1 MIKQLSIQNMKTN
14 DILEFVADKPP
25 FIIDTIDWDMPSV
38 SMDSYRVPFQV
49 GTTLSGVTVGTRKP
63 TVTGYITANL
73 EQEEIIGMTWK
84 EYFEKQEKAI
94 QENKMKLD
102 KLISVYQD
110 VLIIVGEYFLKAR
123 PTQSPKYSTDM
134 KENNE
139 VLCYF
144 SLEFECYN
152 PLFYKGSKHVNLAA
166 ISGGFHFPLIIP
178 PEKIMFGEIFR
189 RQSINIENSGDADVG
204 CIIRI
209 KANGGVVKNPKIYNV
224 NTNEFLEFD
233 GVTLD
238 NGDYI
243 TIKTDIGE
251 ENAIKHDISTATDIS
266 IIGNLKSKS
275 SFFQIKQGSN
285 FYAYSVAEDYV
296 NNIEVSIEFTER
308 YFNLKGM

>member
-1 MIKQLSIQNMKTN
+1 
-14 DILEFVADKPP
+14 
-25 FIIDTIDWDMPSV
+25 MPSV

-63 TVTGYITANL
+63 TVTGYITAGL
-73 EQEEIIGMTWK
+73 ESEEVLGMTWK
-84 EYFEKQEKAI
+84 EYFEKQEEAI

-110 VLIIVGEYFLKAR
+110 VLITVGDYFLNAR
-123 PTQSPKYSTDM
+123 PTQPPKYSTDM

-139 VLCYF
+139 VICYF

-152 PLFYKGSKHVNLAA
+152 PLFYKGSKLISLAM

-178 PEKIMFGEIFR
+178 SEKVIFGEIFR
-189 RQSINIENSGDADVG
+189 WQSISIENNGDADVG

-243 TIKTDIGE
+243 TITTDIGE
-251 ENAIKHDISTATDIS
+251 ENAVKHDISTTTDIS
-266 IIGNLKSKS
+266 VIGNLKPKSK
-275 SFFQIKQGSN
+275 FFQIKQGSN
-285 FYAYSVAEDYV
+285 FYAYYV
-296 NNIEVSIEFTER
+296 EEEYINNVEISIEYTER
-308 YFNLKGM
+308 YFNVRGM

>member
-73 EQEEIIGMTWK
+73 EQEEILGMTWK

-152 PLFYKGSKHVNLAA
+152 SLFYKGSKFISLAM
-166 ISGGFHFPLIIP
+166 ISSGFHFPLVIP
-178 PEKIMFGEIFR
+178 PEKVIFGEIFR
-189 RQSINIENSGDADVG
+189 RQSISIENNGDADVG

-209 KANGGVVKNPKIYNV
+209 KANGGIVKNPKIYNV

-251 ENAIKHDISTATDIS
+251 ENAVKHDISTATDIS
-266 IIGNLKSKS
+266 VIGNLKPKSK
-275 SFFQIKQGSN
+275 FFQIKQGSN

-308 YFNLKGM
+308 YFNVRGM

>member
-1 MIKQLSIQNMKTN
+1 MIKQISIQNIETN
-14 DILEFVADKPP
+14 EVLEFIADKAP
-25 FIIDTIDWDMPSV
+25 FIIDSIDWDMPSV

-63 TVTGYITANL
+63 IVTGYITADMEN
-73 EQEEIIGMTWK
+73 EEVLGLTWK
-84 EYFEKQEKAI
+84 EYFEKQEEKI

-110 VLIIVGEYFLKAR
+110 VLITVGEYFLKAR
-123 PTQSPKYSTDM
+123 PTQPPKYSTDV

-139 VLCYF
+139 VICYF

-152 PLFYKGSKHVNLAA
+152 PLFYKGSKLISLAM

-178 PEKIMFGEIFR
+178 PEKVIFGEIFR
-189 RQSINIENSGDADVG
+189 RQSISIENNGDADVG

-243 TIKTDIGE
+243 TITTDIGE
-251 ENAIKHDISTATDIS
+251 ENAIKHDISTTTDIS
-266 IIGNLKSKS
+266 IIGNLKPKS

-308 YFNLKGM
+308 YFNVRGM

>member
-38 SMDSYRVPFQV
+38 SVDSYRVPFQV

-73 EQEEIIGMTWK
+73 EQDEILGMTWK

-110 VLIIVGEYFLKAR
+110 VLIMVGEYFLKAR

-144 SLEFECYN
+144 SLEFECYS

-178 PEKIMFGEIFR
+178 PKKIMFGEIFR
-189 RQSINIENSGDADVG
+189 RQSISIENSGDADVG

-224 NTNEFLEFD
+224 NTNEFLGFD

>member
-73 EQEEIIGMTWK
+73 EQEEILGMTWK

-296 NNIEVSIEFTER
+296 NNIEVTIEFTER

>member
-1 MIKQLSIQNMKTN
+1 MKTN

-123 PTQSPKYSTDM
+123 PTQSPKYSTDI
-134 KENNE
+134 
-139 VLCYF
+139 
-144 SLEFECYN
+144 SL
-152 PLFYKGSKHVNLAA
+152 
-166 ISGGFHFPLIIP
+166 
-178 PEKIMFGEIFR
+178 
-189 RQSINIENSGDADVG
+189 
-204 CIIRI
+204 
-209 KANGGVVKNPKIYNV
+209 
-224 NTNEFLEFD
+224 
-233 GVTLD
+233 
-238 NGDYI
+238 
-243 TIKTDIGE
+243 
-251 ENAIKHDISTATDIS
+251 
-266 IIGNLKSKS
+266 
-275 SFFQIKQGSN
+275 SN
-285 FYAYSVAEDYV
+285 FILFS
-296 NNIEVSIEFTER
+296 
-308 YFNLKGM
+308 

>member
-25 FIIDTIDWDMPSV
+25 FIIDTIDWDMSSV

-152 PLFYKGSKHVNLAA
+152 PLFYKGSKHVNLAV

-189 RQSINIENSGDADVG
+189 RQSINIENSGDSDVG

-233 GVTLD
+233 GVTLE

>member
-49 GTTLSGVTVGTRKP
+49 GTTLSGVMVGTRKP
-63 TVTGYITANL
+63 TVTGYITVNL

-178 PEKIMFGEIFR
+178 PEKIMFGEILR

>member
-1 MIKQLSIQNMKTN
+1 MIKQIRIQNMETN

-25 FIIDTIDWDMPSV
+25 FVIDTIDWDMPSV

-73 EQEEIIGMTWK
+73 EQDEILGMTWK

-152 PLFYKGSKHVNLAA
+152 PLFYKGSKFISLAM
-166 ISGGFHFPLIIP
+166 ISSGFHFPLVIP
-178 PEKIMFGEIFR
+178 PEKVIFGEIFR
-189 RQSINIENSGDADVG
+189 RQSISIENNGDADVG

-224 NTNEFLEFD
+224 NTNEFLDFD

-251 ENAIKHDISTATDIS
+251 ENAVKHDISTATDIS
-266 IIGNLKSKS
+266 VIGNLKPKSK
-275 SFFQIKQGSN
+275 FFQIKQGSN

-308 YFNLKGM
+308 YFNVRGM

>member
-1 MIKQLSIQNMKTN
+1 MIKQLSIQNMTTN

>member
-1 MIKQLSIQNMKTN
+1 MKTN

>member
-38 SMDSYRVPFQV
+38 SIDSYRVPFQV
-49 GTTLSGVTVGTRKP
+49 GMTLSGVTVGTRKP

>member
-73 EQEEIIGMTWK
+73 EQEEILGMTWK
-84 EYFEKQEKAI
+84 EYFEKQEKSI

-144 SLEFECYN
+144 SLEFECYS

>member
-1 MIKQLSIQNMKTN
+1 MIKQLIIQNVKTN

-178 PEKIMFGEIFR
+178 PEKIMFGEIFS

>member
-1 MIKQLSIQNMKTN
+1 MIKQLSIQNMTTN

-38 SMDSYRVPFQV
+38 SMDSYRVPFQF

-209 KANGGVVKNPKIYNV
+209 KASGGIVKNPKIYNV

>member
-73 EQEEIIGMTWK
+73 EQEEILGMTWK

>member
-152 PLFYKGSKHVNLAA
+152 SLFYKGSKHVNLAA

-296 NNIEVSIEFTER
+296 NNIEVVIEFTER

>member
-152 PLFYKGSKHVNLAA
+152 PLFYKGSKYVNLAA

-233 GVTLD
+233 GVTLN

-275 SFFQIKQGSN
+275 SFFQIKQGSS

>member
-1 MIKQLSIQNMKTN
+1 MIKQISIQNMETN
-14 DILEFVADKPP
+14 DTLEFIADKPP
-25 FIIDTIDWDMPSV
+25 FVIDTIDWDMPSV

-73 EQEEIIGMTWK
+73 EQEEILGMTWK
-84 EYFEKQEKAI
+84 EYFEKQEEAV
-94 QENKMKLD
+94 QENKIKLD

-110 VLIIVGEYFLKAR
+110 VLITVGEYFLNAR
-123 PTQSPKYSTDM
+123 PTQPPKYSTDV

-139 VLCYF
+139 VICYF

-152 PLFYKGSKHVNLAA
+152 PLFYKGSKLINLAMV
-166 ISGGFHFPLIIP
+166 SCGFHFPLIIP
-178 PEKIMFGEIFR
+178 PEKIIFGEIFR
-189 RQSINIENSGDADVG
+189 RHSIDIENNGDADVG
-204 CIIRI
+204 CIIKI
-209 KANGGVVKNPKIYNV
+209 KANGGIVKNPKVYNV

-251 ENAIKHDISTATDIS
+251 ENAIKHDISTAKDIS
-266 IIGNLKSKS
+266 VIGNLKPKS
-275 SFFQIKQGSN
+275 NFFQIKQGSN

-308 YFNLKGM
+308 YFNVRGM

>member
-1 MIKQLSIQNMKTN
+1 METN

-25 FIIDTIDWDMPSV
+25 FVIDTIDWDMPSV

-73 EQEEIIGMTWK
+73 EQEEILGMTWK

-94 QENKMKLD
+94 QDNKMKLD

-189 RQSINIENSGDADVG
+189 RQSINIENNGDADVG

-296 NNIEVSIEFTER
+296 NNIEVSIEFIER

>member
-166 ISGGFHFPLIIP
+166 ISGCFHFPLIIP

>member
-73 EQEEIIGMTWK
+73 EQEEILGMTWK

-152 PLFYKGSKHVNLAA
+152 SLFYKGSKFISLAM
-166 ISGGFHFPLIIP
+166 ISSGFHFPLVIP
-178 PEKIMFGEIFR
+178 PEKVIFGEIFR
-189 RQSINIENSGDADVG
+189 RQSISIENNGDADVG

-209 KANGGVVKNPKIYNV
+209 KANGGIVKNPKIYNV
-224 NTNEFLEFD
+224 NTNEFLEFYD
-233 GVTLD
+233 ITLD
-238 NGDYI
+238 TGDYI
-243 TIKTDIGE
+243 TITTDIGE
-251 ENAIKHDISTATDIS
+251 ENAVKHDISTSTDIS
-266 IIGNLKSKS
+266 VIGNLKPKSK
-275 SFFQIKQGSN
+275 FFQIKQGSN

-308 YFNLKGM
+308 YFNVRGM

>member
-152 PLFYKGSKHVNLAA
+152 PLFYKGSKHVNLAV

-233 GVTLD
+233 DVTLD

-251 ENAIKHDISTATDIS
+251 ENAIKHDISTVTDIS

>member
-251 ENAIKHDISTATDIS
+251 ENAIKRDISTATDIS

>member
-1 MIKQLSIQNMKTN
+1 MKTN

-73 EQEEIIGMTWK
+73 EQEEIIGITWK

>member
-178 PEKIMFGEIFR
+178 PEKIMFGEILR

-233 GVTLD
+233 DVTLD

-285 FYAYSVAEDYV
+285 FYAYSVAENYV

>member
-73 EQEEIIGMTWK
+73 EQDEILGMTWK

-110 VLIIVGEYFLKAR
+110 VLIMVGEYSLQSR
-123 PTQSPKYSTDM
+123 PTQPPKYSIDV

-152 PLFYKGSKHVNLAA
+152 PLFYKGSKYANLAT

-178 PEKIMFGEIFR
+178 PEKVMFGEIFR
-189 RQSINIENSGDADVG
+189 RQSISIENSGDADVG

-224 NTNEFLEFD
+224 NTNEFLDFD

-251 ENAIKHDISTATDIS
+251 ENAIKHDISTSTDTS
-266 IIGNLKSKS
+266 IIGNLKPKS
-275 SFFQIKQGSN
+275 SFFQIKQGNN

-308 YFNLKGM
+308 YFNIKGM

>member
-152 PLFYKGSKHVNLAA
+152 PLFYKGSKHVNLAS

>member
-1 MIKQLSIQNMKTN
+1 MIKQISIQNIETN
-14 DILEFVADKPP
+14 EVLEFIADKPP
-25 FIIDTIDWDMPSV
+25 FVIDTIDWDMPSV

-63 TVTGYITANL
+63 TVTGYITAGL
-73 EQEEIIGMTWK
+73 ESEEVLGMTWK
-84 EYFEKQEKAI
+84 EYFEKQEEAI

-110 VLIIVGEYFLKAR
+110 VLITVGDYFLNAR
-123 PTQSPKYSTDM
+123 PTQPPKYSTDM

-139 VLCYF
+139 VICYF

-152 PLFYKGSKHVNLAA
+152 PLFYKGSKLISLAM

-178 PEKIMFGEIFR
+178 SEKVIFGEIFR
-189 RQSINIENSGDADVG
+189 WQSISIENNGDADVG

-243 TIKTDIGE
+243 TITTDIGE
-251 ENAIKHDISTATDIS
+251 ENAVKHDISTTTDIS
-266 IIGNLKSKS
+266 VIGNLKPKSK
-275 SFFQIKQGSN
+275 FFQIKQGSN
-285 FYAYSVAEDYV
+285 FYAYYV
-296 NNIEVSIEFTER
+296 EEEYINNVEISIEYTER
-308 YFNLKGM
+308 YFNVRGM